1 LRASRGIH
9 DLIYPG
15 DLYCT
20 TDLQLAV
27 KKQFPQLFPP
37 SVEEPVPTLL
47 PAVPLVVCKGW
58 SRTSF
63 RNLHSFA
70 DDDYCKVTRVF

>member
-27 KKQFPQLFPP
+27 KKQFPQVFPL
-37 SVEEPVPTLL
+37 SVEESVPVLFP
-47 PAVPLVVCKGW
+47 
-58 SRTSF
+58 SRTPVTNVGRNPFASF
-63 RNLHSFA
+63 IPLPQLIIA
-70 DDDYCKVTRVF
+70 TMTLEV